1 MRGSSRFPLV
11 FVFSATVLSALLL
24 GWALR
29 GSGIVANCEIHD
41 VSVCEELDEQLRPI
55 GGGSPF
61 CFGIRQLGVRFRFRL
76 ARQGESIQVRW
87 FYQNHLIHE
96 EALSVEASEGVKAFY
111 LVREDGAPLPVG
123 DYHVSVAE
131 GGRQAFRLDFS
142 IEEPASQEPEETE
155 PQEPEEAEPQ
165 EEPPAAVK
173 EKEPQK

>member
-1 MRGSSRFPLV
+1 MKKSSRFPLA

-29 GSGIVANCEIHD
+29 GSGIVASCEVLD
-41 VSVCEELDEQLRPI
+41 VSVCEELDEQLRPL

-61 CFGIRQLGVRFRFRL
+61 SFGIRQLGVRFRFRL
-76 ARQGESIQVRW
+76 ARQGESLQVRW

-96 EALSVEASEGVKAFY
+96 ESLSVESSEGTRAFY

-123 DYHVSVAE
+123 EYGVTISE

-142 IEEPASQEPEETE
+142 VEDPQEQPEQEDLQGEPEARER
-155 PQEPEEAEPQ
+155 
-165 EEPPAAVK
+165 
-173 EKEPQK
+173 QKNRA